1 VGADAAGFKG
11 EHLNECNRDVTKDV
25 ESLWCKNFTSI
36 KKEKDAY
43 KIHDFH
49 R

>member
-1 VGADAAGFKG
+1 
-11 EHLNECNRDVTKDV
+11 VTKDV